1 MFRRVFLL
9 FVVALAMCA
18 SGSAADTPHIVKRF
32 HLYNQS
38 GAIGPV
44 TVYTPKPGHGG
55 MFRVNTVM
63 VLTVGNGGSA
73 HFCGDLGFTTR
84 FGPSE
89 WIATYSCLATTSAG
103 RIDSLTVPIPDVGGY
118 PLTFSISTDG
128 DVSGAKYDVT
138 IIVEEL

>member
-1 MFRRVFLL
+1 MHRKLMLL
-9 FVVALAMCA
+9 FVVAVATCVG
-18 SGSAADTPHIVKRF
+18 GSAADTPHIVKRF
-32 HLYNQS
+32 HLYNQL

-44 TVYTPKPGHGG
+44 TVYTPRAGHGG

-84 FGPSE
+84 LGPSE
-89 WIATYSCLATTSAG
+89 WIATFSCLATTSAG
-103 RIDSLTVPIPDVGGY
+103 RIDSLTVPIPDLGGY

-128 DVSGAKYDVT
+128 DVSGAKCDVD
-138 IIVEEL
+138 IVVEEL